1 MKGFRSRLAHGT
13 QSTACAMLL
22 FPLAV
27 LIGQNHLQAATGG
40 LLTDGNSSI
49 GLSLSSSAGMTN
61 WLVNGINQVQQ
72 QWFWFRVGNNPE
84 QDISTISAPTITQSI
99 AKQLTVAYDL
109 PGQYGVTVKYDLS
122 GGSNPQLSEAVTIFN
137 HTGGSLDFHFF
148 QYGHVTLGNSTA
160 NQSVLFTSDLTG
172 ITSVGQTG
180 PGGQSY
186 QSAFTVSGNR
196 SEAAFFNSTLTSLT
210 DGSATT
216 LNNNPSI
223 GPGNVTYAVEWDL
236 SINTGASKQI
246 SILSAIP
253 EPSVFALG
261 SLAMLV
267 LLRITRKGHI
277 KA

>member
-186 QSAFTVSGNR
+186 QSAFTVSGSR